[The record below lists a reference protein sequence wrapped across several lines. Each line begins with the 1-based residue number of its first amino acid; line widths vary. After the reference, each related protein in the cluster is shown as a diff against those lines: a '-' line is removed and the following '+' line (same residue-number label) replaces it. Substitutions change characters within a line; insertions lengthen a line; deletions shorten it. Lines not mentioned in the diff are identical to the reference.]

1 MPNNKISCKTCKGTG
16 FIKLTQEQIKNKKYC
31 QTCIDNERCYLCQ
44 NISRM
49 GLNDYCGK
57 CYGDG
62 YFLTLKSN

>member
-31 QTCIDNERCYLCQ
+31 KTCINSERCYLCQ
-44 NISRM
+44 NIIR
-49 GLNDYCGK
+49 GLYDCCWK